1 MPSPLITNLEKL
13 LGTPRDGALLRYS
26 LGTEYL
32 KAGERERGIA
42 ALREAVARDPQ
53 YSAAWKSLGRAL
65 AEDGREDEAYAA
77 WTQGIAPRTPGATSR
92 QRRNDGV
99 RAPPDEE
106 AAHEPR
112 PEPAP
117 VHAGARSIRCR
128 PRPGIPSRSPH
139 SSPGWAWG
147 GQHLLF
153 HFWPRGVPRSAA
165 HAPRPVHGAHAGGD
179 HVHHRALPTTR

>member
-53 YSAAWKSLGRAL
+53 YSAAWKALGRAL

-77 WTQGIAPRTPGATSR
+77 WTQGIA
-92 QRRNDGV
+92 
-99 RAPPDEE
+99 
-106 AAHEPR
+106 
-112 PEPAP
+112 
-117 VHAGARSIRCR
+117 
-128 PRPGIPSRSPH
+128 
-139 SSPGWAWG
+139 
-147 GQHLLF
+147 
-153 HFWPRGVPRSAA
+153 AA
-165 HAPRPVHGAHAGGD
+165 HARGDKQAEKEMTVFARRLDKKRGA
-179 HVHHRALPTTR
+179 